1 MDFNSQVVSTT
12 LEKLDILD
20 EEEYNKLSK
29 KLKKELEARVFLL
42 HDLRQQIISL
52 RHSNLLLKSK
62 ISDNVQKKNFLAKL
76 VVSRRNL
83 RSNKNFGRE

>member
-62 ISDNVQKKNFLAKL
+62 ISDNIQKKNFLAKL